1 MYFHLEH
8 RYTSKMKVPLSVND
22 PFNKFNKVS
31 YDKKNDSK
39 YTKFLIQS
47 KISVD
52 IRLKSSR

>member
-39 YTKFLIQS
+39 YTKFLIY
-47 KISVD
+47 
-52 IRLKSSR
+52 RLILD